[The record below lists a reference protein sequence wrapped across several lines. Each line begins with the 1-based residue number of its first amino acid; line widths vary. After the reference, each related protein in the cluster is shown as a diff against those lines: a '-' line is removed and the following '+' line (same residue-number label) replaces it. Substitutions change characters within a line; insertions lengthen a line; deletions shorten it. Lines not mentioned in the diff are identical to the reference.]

1 MLHSQ
6 ACDGVD
12 SSDQDIDA
20 QWGKLQVIVFSK
32 TCYPNATRGRQAARC
47 AFPTSPCG
55 GSFGPASRRR
65 RVTTPVATPPVNR
78 MSQRDQRLHRL
89 WRRPPGPGS
98 ATIAKTVGPVA
109 DRTLIDDDQRLLVV
123 ASSRED
129 SPAEQALQIV
139 RIRLSL
145 FSSA

>member
-6 ACDGVD
+6 ACDGAD

-55 GSFGPASRRR
+55 GSFGPASRRC
-65 RVTTPVATPPVNR
+65 RVTTPVATPQSTECLNAINAFIDFGGDRRVRPAR
-78 MSQRDQRLHRL
+78 RLRK
-89 WRRPPGPGS
+89 RS
-98 ATIAKTVGPVA
+98 
-109 DRTLIDDDQRLLVV
+109 DLL
-123 ASSRED
+123 
-129 SPAEQALQIV
+129 QTAL
-139 RIRLSL
+139 
-145 FSSA
+145 